1 MTSAEWAMKIKEW
14 IINRERIGK
23 SCFSREDVISAF
35 PSMTIRAINTSL
47 SYFAKKRL
55 VERIQR
61 GFYCVVPA
69 HYALSNSIHPYYYID
84 DLMAWLNKPYYVA
97 LLSAASMWGASH
109 QKVMITQVMT
119 QLPQLNLATDR
130 NVTIDWFYRKTISS
144 EFLIAKNGENGKV
157 LYSNAELTAVDLIRH
172 VHRAGGFSFVA
183 TVLAELREETNFSDA
198 AKGVFR
204 TARVADIQRLG
215 YVYEEVLGDHPQA
228 AVIYEQLRVM
238 AGELDSVLLSPASHT
253 AVQSKNEKWKILV
266 NTYIEL
272 DDL

>member
-1 MTSAEWAMKIKEW
+1 MTIKEW

-172 VHRAGGFSFVA
+172 AHRAGGFSFVA
-183 TVLAELREETNFSDA
+183 TVLAELREATDFSNA

-204 TARVADIQRLG
+204 TARIADIQRLG
-215 YVYEEVLGDHPQA
+215 YIYDVVLGDEAQA
-228 AVIYEQLRVM
+228 AVIYEQLRAM
-238 AGELDSVLLSPASHT
+238 AGELDSVLLSPTSH
-253 AVQSKNEKWKILV
+253 AEVQTKNGKWKILV